1 VHTIQLK
8 KNEERRILAGHS
20 WIFSNEIHD
29 SLQGLEP
36 GQLVRLVSWGGR
48 FLGIGHLSQSS
59 LIAVR
64 LLSRREV
71 EIDGPF
77 YRQRLVAADERRKWL
92 YPGSSTYRLAFGEAD
107 LLPGLVVDRYDR
119 HFVVQFLTQGMA
131 RIEALIVG
139 LLREIFEPASIVLRN
154 DSPVRNLEGLP
165 LERRVAYGE
174 LPQDLVIELH
184 GLRFQVAP
192 IEGQKTG
199 LYLDQRENR
208 TILQGLV
215 QGRRLLDACCYE
227 GAWALYA
234 AKFGARQVVGVEVSG
249 TAIERAHLNAEMNGV
264 DARCRFVEQDVF
276 DFLATSREQFDA
288 IVLDPPAFIKS
299 KAKIA
304 EGERGYV
311 ELNRL
316 AMRLI
321 SPGGLLVTCS
331 CSHHLSRDRFQVLLG
346 HAARLARRRL
356 RLLEVRSQSRDH
368 PILVSMPETS
378 YLKCF
383 VLEVL
388 PLE

>member
-1 VHTIQLK
+1 
-8 KNEERRILAGHS
+8 
-20 WIFSNEIHD
+20 
-29 SLQGLEP
+29 
-36 GQLVRLVSWGGR
+36 
-48 FLGIGHLSQSS
+48 
-59 LIAVR
+59 
-64 LLSRREV
+64 
-71 EIDGPF
+71 
-77 YRQRLVAADERRKWL
+77 
-92 YPGSSTYRLAFGEAD
+92 
-107 LLPGLVVDRYDR
+107 
-119 HFVVQFLTQGMA
+119 
-131 RIEALIVG
+131 
-139 LLREIFEPASIVLRN
+139 
-154 DSPVRNLEGLP
+154 
-165 LERRVAYGE
+165 
-174 LPQDLVIELH
+174 
-184 GLRFQVAP
+184 
-192 IEGQKTG
+192 
-199 LYLDQRENR
+199 
-208 TILQGLV
+208 
-215 QGRRLLDACCYE
+215 
-227 GAWALYA
+227 
-234 AKFGARQVVGVEVSG
+234 
-249 TAIERAHLNAEMNGV
+249 MNGV